1 MDKKQVKRIADV
13 EANKAVKGHESR
25 MHKAKKFHK
34 GGKTN
39 DDMLKMGRGMAKVQD
54 QKTGLGK

>member
-13 EANKAVKGHESR
+13 EAKKEVKAHESR
-25 MHKAKKFHK
+25 MHKTKKFHK

-39 DDMLKMGRGMAKVQD
+39 EDMLTMGRGMAKVRD

>member
-13 EANKAVKGHESR
+13 EAKKEVKSHEKR
-25 MHKAKKFHK
+25 MHAKKFHK